1 MDEFKQILL
10 DRLVK
15 GGADPSSLSSILK
28 VLSKLLSSNP
38 DIDPAAANERL
49 HYLGWHEVEV
59 DYHILQLALACFEME
74 DGHRLSLVDRH
85 DRRPQAMRLQDVE
98 ITPIALNDI

>member
-15 GGADPSSLSSILK
+15 GGADPSSLSSVLK
-28 VLSKLLSSNP
+28 TLSKLLSADPN
-38 DIDPAAANERL
+38 IDPAAANERL

-74 DGHRLSLVDRH
+74 AGHGRSPVGGH

-98 ITPIALNDI
+98 IAPIALNDI

>member
-49 HYLGWHEVEV
+49 RYLGWHEVEV

-74 DGHRLSLVDRH
+74 DGHRRSLVDRH
-85 DRRPQAMRLQDVE
+85 DRRPQAMQLQDVG